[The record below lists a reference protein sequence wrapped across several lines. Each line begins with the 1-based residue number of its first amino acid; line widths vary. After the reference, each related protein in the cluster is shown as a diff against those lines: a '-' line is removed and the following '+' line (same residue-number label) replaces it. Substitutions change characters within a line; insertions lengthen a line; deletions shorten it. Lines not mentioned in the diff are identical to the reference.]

1 MFPCLFG
8 ELGMKTIYQRT
19 IPLSIAAT
27 LLGVLVYSSRTPTIT
42 DESAEDLEE
51 VIVVSACR
59 YASRDYETEI
69 PPQILS
75 DDDWEALAIKH
86 ENWAYAIEETRDI
99 TLEDLPRDFD
109 KRPDFFENSTGRLDL
124 NQLNLSG
131 KELPDL
137 NLVWSDLP
145 NASFEDA
152 QLRSPNFSNAFMPGT
167 LFDYAVLES
176 GYFYG
181 THLKGASFL
190 RTALNDVDFSHAN
203 LEGAQFSGA
212 EIDGGF
218 TEANLANAEFHCATV
233 TEIADFDGASL
244 KNASLQDVVFEQ
256 EVSFQQTDLEGTNFS
271 GVEFLEEVFYEPVNR
286 VAPTGF
292 STVVGLEKLT
302 FDTSPQGLI
311 AVRDALRKDG
321 HKDQAAILTYTI
333 RHRSTERALESDN
346 LQDQIDGIFQT
357 VFFDWPVAYGS
368 KPGRPLIALLFGIFV
383 FAIPYYINLITLGRD
398 GIWQVWP
405 ASRVRQDLGN
415 NEPKLI
421 RLRWWEAPPMA
432 IYFSLLSA
440 FHIGWR
446 DLNVGTWISRL
457 QPREHTYMAT
467 GWVRTVSGLQSL
479 LSVYF
484 LALWALSYFGA
495 PFG

>member
-1 MFPCLFG
+1 
-8 ELGMKTIYQRT
+8 MKARYQRT
-19 IPLSIAAT
+19 IPLGVAAGLMG
-27 LLGVLVYSSRTPTIT
+27 LLAFSAGIPTSENDST
-42 DESAEDLEE
+42 EELQE
-51 VIVVSACR
+51 VIVVTSCR
-59 YASRDYETEI
+59 YASRGHHTDDQTN
-69 PPQILS
+69 ILP
-75 DDDWEALAIKH
+75 DEEWEALSIKH
-86 ENWAYAIEETRDI
+86 ENWAYAVEDSQDI
-99 TLEDLPRDFD
+99 TLGDLRRDFGST
-109 KRPDFFENSTGRLDL
+109 PEFIENGTGRLSQDK
-124 NQLNLSG
+124 LNLSG

-137 NLVWSDLP
+137 VLVWSDLP
-145 NASFEDA
+145 HAAFEET
-152 QLRSPNFSNAFMPGT
+152 QLLNPDFTNAFMPNAT
-167 LFDYAVLES
+167 FDDAVLER

-181 THLKGASFL
+181 AYLEGASFQG
-190 RTALNDVDFSHAN
+190 TTLNDVEFSHAN
-203 LEGAQFSGA
+203 LEGARFSGA
-212 EIDGGF
+212 EINGEF
-218 TEANLANAEFHCATV
+218 TEANLTKAEFHCATV
-233 TEIADFDGASL
+233 KEETYFDGASL
-244 KNASLQDVVFEQ
+244 KNASLQDTVFER
-256 EVSFQQTDLEGTNFS
+256 EVSFHQTDLEGTDFT
-271 GVEFLEEVFYEPVNR
+271 GVEFMDEVLYEPVNR
-286 VAPTGF
+286 IAPSGF
-292 STVVGLEKLT
+292 STVVGLDKLT

-311 AVRDALRKDG
+311 AIRDGLRLDG
-321 HKDQAAILTYTI
+321 HKDQAAILTYSI
-333 RHRSTERALESDN
+333 RSRATERALESDN
-346 LQDQIDGIFQT
+346 LQDQIDGLFQT

-368 KPGRPLIALLFGIFV
+368 KPGRPLIVLLFGIFV

-405 ASRVRQDLGN
+405 DSRVRQDLGN
-415 NEPKLI
+415 KEPKLM